1 MGAAIGRS
9 VILQE
14 IPEMEGEFTGENSGH
29 PRMLLFLQAV
39 IPKRGTLDGELPS
52 VRIYQIM

>member
-1 MGAAIGRS
+1 MGAAIGRA

-14 IPEMEGEFTGENSGH
+14 IPEMEGEFTGEDSGR

-39 IPKRGTLDGELPS
+39 ILKRGTLDGELPS
-52 VRIYQIM
+52 ARIYEIM